1 MAVARVKLGFAP
13 GLEIE
18 FVDRDKA
25 IRQVYEFAEEST
37 RLPVVIFG
45 PEGCGKTSWLLQAVE
60 ILKEMGYSV
69 IYFNPLRRRFE
80 AEVGID
86 SVRQVILDRLRQAS
100 TEHEFA
106 RLVWLALDIA
116 VAALKHGRRR
126 LAIVV
131 DDAFQYLS
139 PREAAAIV
147 KGLLE
152 LIEHPVERY
161 ERIVAIVATSEG
173 LSRFEI
179 GRHLWAWIMPMW
191 NMSREGFEKL
201 YERIPDPKPS
211 FEEVWRLTGGN
222 PRVLS
227 MLYMA
232 GWNVDAVVEEL
243 ARSKAVTIDFVRRWR
258 QYLEDVVEDPDA
270 LMERDVP
277 EELKQSLIER
287 NLIVYDLFSRKPDLW
302 IDEPPPE
309 KDPEIGVGKYV
320 AWQSPLHREAVRK
333 ALEQ

>member
-1 MAVARVKLGFAP
+1 MARVKLSFAP
-13 GLEIE
+13 GLELE
-18 FVDRDKA
+18 FVDRDKG
-25 IRQVYEFAEEST
+25 IRQVYEFAEKST
-37 RLPVVIFG
+37 RLPIAVFG

-139 PREAAAIV
+139 PREAAIIV

-152 LIEHPVERY
+152 LIEHPVESY
-161 ERIVAIVATSEG
+161 EKIVAIAATSEG
-173 LSRFEI
+173 LSRYEI

-191 NMSREGFEKL
+191 NMSREGFEEL
-201 YERIPDPKPS
+201 YRQLPEPKPS
-211 FEEVWRLTGGN
+211 FDEVWRLTGGN
-222 PRVLS
+222 PRILS
-227 MLYMA
+227 MLYRA
-232 GWNVDAVVEEL
+232 RWGVDSVVEEL
-243 ARSKAVTIDFVRRWR
+243 ARSKALTIDFVRRWR
-258 QYLEDVVEDPDA
+258 QYLADVIEDPDV

-277 EELKQSLIER
+277 EELKQALIER

-309 KDPEIGVGKYV
+309 KDPEIGVGRYV

-333 ALEQ
+333 ALEHG